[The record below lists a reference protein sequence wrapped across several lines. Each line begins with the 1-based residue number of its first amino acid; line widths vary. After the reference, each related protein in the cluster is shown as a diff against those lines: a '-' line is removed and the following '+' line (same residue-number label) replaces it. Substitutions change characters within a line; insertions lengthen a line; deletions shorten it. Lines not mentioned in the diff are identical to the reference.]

1 MLKYMV
7 TGWSKRLGHWREEYI
22 EAKNKKA
29 AIVRY
34 KASNPTTQ
42 KVKAYAL
49 GGVVGESNPY
59 VFNPKQAQLAF
70 VAPRSLAAAARC
82 SINVKEN

>member
-1 MLKYMV
+1 LEGIVMLKYMV

-34 KASNPTTQ
+34 KASNPTTY

-49 GGVVGESNPY
+49 GG
-59 VFNPKQAQLAF
+59 K
-70 VAPRSLAAAARC
+70 
-82 SINVKEN
+82 